1 MWFAEERRHD
11 FRAAVVGHIGEV
23 GFGEQ
28 LHHVGV
34 VEALG
39 RKRAGA
45 GEAVLA
51 AFGLGLVHEIL
62 HAGDAGIG
70 TDAPAHRED
79 VDLRHRGQI
88 LIGEAALLVLRDD
101 GQHVGRGEADGIAV
115 GTGADGFER
124 GGDAAAAGL
133 AGDEQRDVVLALQVV
148 ADNTGGGVGGVARAE
163 GFEHHGPQPRS
174 REHGPQDLLAHSR
187 EEFDQLD
194 ASGELRGDAQFRRR
208 LFGLQDR
215 REVVGDVDADF
226 GQRRVVVG
234 TEGAQGFGA
243 AFGGAV
249 GAEKPVLEIE
259 RHFGDLG
266 PVADARS
273 GDFDGR
279 DEVLAPVGAQ
289 HADRNLASGEDH
301 GFGEIFEH
309 EAQGRCRIGHGVGS
323 VQHDEPVVIVVG
335 FHDRIPDAHPIRRT
349 HVGAVYVHQLDGVDF
364 TVASAVG
371 HIGQDFIRCDDGL
384 KPFIRAL
391 AGNGAACSE

>member
-1 MWFAEERRHD
+1 MGLEVHHGREPCGYVVAEERRHD
-11 FRAAVVGHIGEV
+11 FRSAVVGHIGEV

-115 GTGADGFER
+115 GTGTDGFER

-163 GFEHHGPQPRS
+163 RH
-174 REHGPQDLLAHSR
+174 
-187 EEFDQLD
+187 DQ
-194 ASGELRGDAQFRRR
+194 GDRA
-208 LFGLQDR
+208 
-215 REVVGDVDADF
+215 A
-226 GQRRVVVG
+226 RVV
-234 TEGAQGFGA
+234 FGRSLERH
-243 AFGGAV
+243 
-249 GAEKPVLEIE
+249 GAE
-259 RHFGDLG
+259 
-266 PVADARS
+266 
-273 GDFDGR
+273 
-279 DEVLAPVGAQ
+279 
-289 HADRNLASGEDH
+289 
-301 GFGEIFEH
+301 
-309 EAQGRCRIGHGVGS
+309 QGRGCGNAGAEHPGQIPLHEGS
-323 VQHDEPVVIVVG
+323 
-335 FHDRIPDAHPIRRT
+335 
-349 HVGAVYVHQLDGVDF
+349 
-364 TVASAVG
+364 S
-371 HIGQDFIRCDDGL
+371 
-384 KPFIRAL
+384 
-391 AGNGAACSE
+391 

>member
-1 MWFAEERRHD
+1 MQFKPR
-11 FRAAVVGHIGEV
+11 FV
-23 GFGEQ
+23 Q
-28 LHHVGV
+28 LH
-34 VEALG
+34 
-39 RKRAGA
+39 R
-45 GEAVLA
+45 
-51 AFGLGLVHEIL
+51 
-62 HAGDAGIG
+62 DA
-70 TDAPAHRED
+70 APA
-79 VDLRHRGQI
+79 
-88 LIGEAALLVLRDD
+88 ALRDVEEDDSACD
-101 GQHVGRGEADGIAV
+101 GLFDDADEP
-115 GTGADGFER
+115 F
-124 GGDAAAAGL
+124 GG
-133 AGDEQRDVVLALQVV
+133 
-148 ADNTGGGVGGVARAE
+148 GGVARAE

-234 TEGAQGFGA
+234 AEGAQGFGA

-323 VQHDEPVVIVVG
+323 VQHDESVVAGVVVADQAGQGHPV
-335 FHDRIPDAHPIRRT
+335 RRLDVRRVD
-349 HVGAVYVHQLDGVDF
+349 HGRHRVYVDVDVEAFQRGEFVVDAAEIEGDQRPGGGIGLHADGPARVDDQNGGSHSVF
-364 TVASAVG
+364 ISLMFRSESSRGETRRCRRSSPRRDSSSSRRRCSCRRVPAS
-371 HIGQDFIRCDDGL
+371 
-384 KPFIRAL
+384 
-391 AGNGAACSE
+391 